1 MENIIITWE
10 MLCFIGQVIKY
21 IEIDK
26 KRLRLKPDNFERY
39 GIMISFNSNFLT
51 KISDTDQ
58 ICKILSEFN
67 KKINELKSDCLA
79 GQDKEIMS
87 KKNDSLIYNNKLKL
101 FDDCILKDE
110 KKLQQ
115 DEYLTQDHNR
125 HHYQCDF
132 HHKKLLPKD

>member
-51 KISDTDQ
+51 KIFDTHQ
-58 ICKILSEFN
+58 ICKMLSEFN
-67 KKINELKSDCLA
+67 KKINELKSDYLA

-87 KKNDSLIYNNKLKL
+87 KKMI
-101 FDDCILKDE
+101 
-110 KKLQQ
+110 
-115 DEYLTQDHNR
+115 H
-125 HHYQCDF
+125 
-132 HHKKLLPKD
+132 